1 MSEAI
6 TTIPARQGKAA
17 YADAGQRIK
26 VINTL
31 GSQVVDTW
39 AFRREDLGEFMSMEH
54 SRPNFMK
61 IRPNVGESFFS
72 NQRRP
77 ILTVLEDTSG
87 GVHDTLMA
95 ACDKPRYRLLGCTE
109 YHDNCT
115 DNLSS
120 AMKELGLQE
129 PETPSPLNLFMNIP
143 WTPEGELS
151 WEEPVST
158 PGSYILLRAEMDLVV
173 AFSACPQDILPIN
186 GRIGEPTEAHFQIL
200 PAD

>member
-1 MSEAI
+1 MNQAI

-95 ACDKPRYRLLGCTE
+95 ACDNPRYGLLGCTE

-186 GRIGEPTEAHFQIL
+186 GIIGEPTEAHFQIL
-200 PAD
+200 SAD